1 MFKYKVEVKVA
12 TNPEIGLGLFAS
24 EPIKKDS
31 IVWEFLDGIDIR
43 ISKERL
49 EKLDEAQK
57 DYFFK
62 YGWFQDDDHMYSSC
76 DLTNFINHSFQPN
89 LKVVDEIVIAIRDI
103 EIGDELFENYQEFD
117 PDFDEY
123 KDSLV

>member
-1 MFKYKVEVKVA
+1 
-12 TNPEIGLGLFAS
+12 
-24 EPIKKDS
+24 
-31 IVWEFLDGIDIR
+31 
-43 ISKERL
+43 
-49 EKLDEAQK
+49 
-57 DYFFK
+57 
-62 YGWFQDDDHMYSSC
+62 MYSSC